1 MLTMKLSK
9 YWLSAN
15 HQEFELLSTYTQ
27 DDVVWARYRDI
38 LNDRQYHCH
47 LEAFLQRFYP
57 SVD

>member
-38 LNDRQYHCH
+38 LKDRQYHCH
-47 LEAFLQRFYP
+47 LEAFLQRFSP